1 MSLIEWKFVTR
12 TIILLAAISLG
23 SFVSIIEYEQ
33 EESRVYIKKA
43 FRRIFVMG
51 WVFVC
56 GSFLITTYALSVFF
70 QHIPLWVLFLCVGI
84 FTSMIS
90 YAVWRMYFPV
100 SIRRCSLWLLIM
112 AVMNMEIF
120 WALYL
125 LPFGYI
131 VLGFFATWI
140 WYVMLL
146 LIRFHISTE
155 GIRWK
160 EQTRFL
166 MGNGILFVAMLFLI
180 RWI

>member
-1 MSLIEWKFVTR
+1 
-12 TIILLAAISLG
+12 
-23 SFVSIIEYEQ
+23 
-33 EESRVYIKKA
+33 
-43 FRRIFVMG
+43 
-51 WVFVC
+51 
-56 GSFLITTYALSVFF
+56 
-70 QHIPLWVLFLCVGI
+70 
-84 FTSMIS
+84 
-90 YAVWRMYFPV
+90 
-100 SIRRCSLWLLIM
+100 
-112 AVMNMEIF
+112 MEIF